1 MLLDQAAGAVLG
13 RDAGPQGHETGDA
26 LDPDALAGAL
36 VAVIVEPVLL
46 IPTDVVDLRGKLL
59 GVRGEAPLVDTNA
72 CRAYADQGREGLA
85 TRLDKER
92 KGTAP

>member
-1 MLLDQAAGAVLG
+1 MTPHPGG
-13 RDAGPQGHETGDA
+13 S
-26 LDPDALAGAL
+26 
-36 VAVIVEPVLL
+36 
-46 IPTDVVDLRGKLL
+46 DLWPRL
-59 GVRGEAPLVDTNA
+59 RGEAPLVDTNA